1 MSAPKIPCLKRSYL
15 FEIEHHPVGC
25 VEANGLV
32 HSLADFVLQDNVRG
46 KFGAA
51 HVFGPVFNGTAK
63 EASKSAF
70 SIFGLYVKS
79 LEKSYRRTV
88 GAIHIVST
96 QGRLGESN
104 DRFVDLACEIAG
116 GTRTFQ

>member
-1 MSAPKIPCLKRSYL
+1 M
-15 FEIEHHPVGC
+15 
-25 VEANGLV
+25 
-32 HSLADFVLQDNVRG
+32 
-46 KFGAA
+46 
-51 HVFGPVFNGTAK
+51 FNGTAK

-70 SIFGLYVKS
+70 SILGLYVKS

-104 DRFVDLACEIAG
+104 DRFVDLACEIAAALG
-116 GTRTFQ
+116 RSSNDIVTTMVV